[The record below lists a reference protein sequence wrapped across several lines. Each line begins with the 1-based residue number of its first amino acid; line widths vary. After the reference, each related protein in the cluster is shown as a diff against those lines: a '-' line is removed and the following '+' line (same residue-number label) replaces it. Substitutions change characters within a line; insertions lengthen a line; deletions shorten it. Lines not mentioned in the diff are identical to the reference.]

1 MLELK
6 KLEVKQNLYN
16 TDNYLLSNDS
26 LNNEVI
32 NIDFNGIDKG
42 LFLSNSLRVSREQS
56 LVNSLRSGNK
66 ITLGGWC

>member
-42 LFLSNSLRVSREQS
+42 LFLSGTLRPSREQS